1 MTLCVL
7 EWFSSPNRGKGGY
20 PLFLQR
26 KGCWPREVP
35 SKAFHSSFSEVPLD
49 MSEAGRQKFELFL
62 LAIAT
67 DEENNWE
74 AIEAFHMLY
83 MVRVSPSPA
92 R

>member
-1 MTLCVL
+1 
-7 EWFSSPNRGKGGY
+7 
-20 PLFLQR
+20 
-26 KGCWPREVP
+26 
-35 SKAFHSSFSEVPLD
+35 